1 MIFSNNLKNILRNI
15 KAILFDVDG
24 VLTDGTIYLF
34 STEEFTRRMS
44 IKDGYAI
51 QYCIKQG
58 IPIGII
64 SGGNSDIMRKRFNL
78 LGVTDLYFKST
89 TKIYDYQDFKFKYQ
103 LNDYEIA
110 YMGDDI
116 PDYEIMKLVGLPACP
131 ADAVDE
137 IKEISKYISPRKGGE
152 GCARDLIE
160 IILKAQN
167 KWMNNNAFEW

>member
-1 MIFSNNLKNILRNI
+1 MVFSDSFQSILKEI

-34 STEEFTRRMS
+34 SPEEFTRRMN

-64 SGGNSDIMRKRFNL
+64 SGGNSETMRKRFNL
-78 LGVTDLYFKST
+78 LGVTDLYLKST
-89 TKIYDYQDFKFKYQ
+89 IKIYDYQDFKFKYQ
-103 LNDYEIA
+103 LNDNEIA

-116 PDYEIMKLVGLPACP
+116 PDYEIMKIVGLPACP

-137 IKEISKYISPRKGGE
+137 IKEIAKYISPHKGGE

-160 IILKAQN
+160 LILKAQN